1 MGHVDVRVEVP
12 VDDGPRQIF
21 CRVYDSNR
29 WVIDQEKTT
38 APIRDARRFV
48 RVWRREAEQLEDIAQ
63 YLPNVA
69 FQYAQAALESTYGD
83 PDEWL
88 VSNQT
93 GRVIEG
99 RVY

>member
-12 VDDGPRQIF
+12 TVEGPRQIY
-21 CRVYDSNR
+21 CRVDDGNR
-29 WVIDQEKTT
+29 WVVDQEKTT
-38 APIRDARRFV
+38 APIRDARRFA
-48 RVWRREAEQLEDIAQ
+48 RVWRREAGLSEDIGQ

-83 PDEWL
+83 PDDWL
-88 VSNQT
+88 VLNQT